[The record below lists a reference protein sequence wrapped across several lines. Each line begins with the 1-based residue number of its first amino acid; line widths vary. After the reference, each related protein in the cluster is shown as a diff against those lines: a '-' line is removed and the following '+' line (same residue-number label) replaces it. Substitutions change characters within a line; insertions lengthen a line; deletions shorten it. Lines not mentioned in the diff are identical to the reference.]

1 MNPDERRDRQT
12 IERDRTETG
21 EIGSEPRGDDLTSG
35 DDDLTEEDDE
45 NGEVGAE

>member
-21 EIGSEPRGDDLTSG
+21 EIGSEPRGDDLTRS
-35 DDDLTEEDDE
+35 DDDILENDDE
-45 NGEVGAE
+45 TAEQGEE